1 MSFSIY
7 FDQGRRSYRQGVS
20 CICIRNPRELKCV
33 FLLFRL
39 RHIPSHNYAP
49 EKRRKTASHDQEDSG
64 APTADNNNPDKDS
77 KVDHGSHD
85 SLGRVRHP
93 SNAGSHSH
101 HQKSPARI
109 SSPHRM
115 SDSELRE
122 REAQLTSGHESG
134 ADSKSQRSTTSS
146 GVPVISGSK
155 ATLSDIRISSSGR
168 SQLLKSEDGGRK
180 KEKKKRNQ
188 NLPAGVND
196 RDLELFG
203 QSQEAARDFLARE
216 NSRLR
221 PTSGASP
228 SASSKAAAD
237 DGKANSKQD
246 PSMHGVPTQVA
257 VPHLRFGHYHK
268 CFL

>member
-20 CICIRNPRELKCV
+20 CICIRNLRELKCV

-134 ADSKSQRSTTSS
+134 ADSKSQRSTSS

-168 SQLLKSEDGGRK
+168 SQLLKAEDGGRK